1 MQNSIQSPGEFE
13 QDDPSTDRP
22 SLVPLNQDSGQI
34 HTFGKRSRSWRV
46 DLRPSG
52 K

>member
-1 MQNSIQSPGEFE
+1 MQNSIQSQGEFE
-13 QDDPSTDRP
+13 QDNPSTDRP
-22 SLVPLNQDSGQI
+22 SLIPLNQDRGRI

-46 DLRPSG
+46 DLQATG